1 VPSDDNRWQRGH
13 VVDALYLCE
22 NTDCVWAEWY
32 RHLAERGVPPRY
44 ALPRDAWTYAIRQLE
59 VTDLSTAERLARVD
73 LPTPAPGP
81 HTWPPFQTV
90 GEQLHRE
97 GFAGILATSAA
108 HPPSLV
114 LCIFLP
120 ACAVPQD
127 LVPER
132 PPERVTEAPPPPTGT
147 RT

>member
-1 VPSDDNRWQRGH
+1 MPPDDNRWQRGH
-13 VVDALYLCE
+13 VVDALYLCG

-44 ALPRDAWTYAIRQLE
+44 ALPRDLWTYAIRQLE
-59 VTDLSTAERLARVD
+59 VVDLSTTERLARVD
-73 LPTPAPGP
+73 LPTPVPGR

-90 GEQLHRE
+90 GEQLHRQ
-97 GFAGILATSAA
+97 GFAGILAPSAA

-120 ACAVPQD
+120 GGAVRED
-127 LVPER
+127 LQPEHA
-132 PPERVTEAPPPPTGT
+132 PERVTEAPPPPTDM